1 MIRCIGA
8 FLCLVR
14 IVNVTILILHVKREV
29 DKFFFLSTF
38 LFLIV
43 SSSSSSSSNGFYF
56 TLTTHPRRQKTRDA
70 RCQVGFQTQ

>member
-29 DKFFFLSTF
+29 DKFFFLVYLS
-38 LFLIV
+38 V
-43 SSSSSSSSNGFYF
+43 SDCEF
-56 TLTTHPRRQKTRDA
+56 
-70 RCQVGFQTQ
+70 